1 MEAPHTHACAAWL
14 TLIPCKVK
22 VPPAVPDLGLQGF
35 SIGWWKTKHNTHH
48 AAPNAL
54 ESGSK
59 AAVDPDI
66 DTLPLLA
73 WSTEMLDSLP
83 STASRTMIRCQ
94 QYLFFPVL
102 LVARM
107 SWCQQSIGHA
117 LGMVQVGPPWPAG
130 VCLQAASC
138 GTCILARVCT
148 KVPVTPL
155 GLSQVHHADRL
166 GGWRGTFGP

>member
-1 MEAPHTHACAAWL
+1 M
-14 TLIPCKVK
+14 
-22 VPPAVPDLGLQGF
+22 PDLDLQGF

-117 LGMVQVGPPWPAG
+117 LGMVQVGPHWQRSLP
-130 VCLQAASC
+130 ASC
-138 GTCILARVCT
+138 IIQG
-148 KVPVTPL
+148 
-155 GLSQVHHADRL
+155 VHSDLCLHQGASHAP
-166 GGWRGTFGP
+166 GHAGASC

>member
-1 MEAPHTHACAAWL
+1 M
-14 TLIPCKVK
+14 
-22 VPPAVPDLGLQGF
+22 PDLAVQGF

-117 LGMVQVGPPWPAG
+117 LGMVHVSPSLATGMACKLHYLRCELHP
-130 VCLQAASC
+130 VSASRC
-138 GTCILARVCT
+138 QLCPLAHSTSC
-148 KVPVTPL
+148 
-155 GLSQVHHADRL
+155 
-166 GGWRGTFGP
+166 

>member
-1 MEAPHTHACAAWL
+1 MWAYAARL
-14 TLIPCKVK
+14 TLIPCRVQATT
-22 VPPAVPDLGLQGF
+22 AVPDLALQGF

-117 LGMVQVGPPWPAG
+117 LGMVHVSPLTSNQLG
-130 VCLQAASC
+130 LQAALSEVCIASC
-138 GTCILARVCT
+138 VCI
-148 KVPVTPL
+148 KVPVMPL
-155 GLSQVHHADRL
+155 GS
-166 GGWRGTFGP
+166 